1 MALPDKLPK
10 PAKHPEHFTEADWE
24 KYFEDRKKYDRP
36 LSEEETLEL
45 LEKGEEC
52 DNNGDEEGFYY
63 YSRQIITAD
72 SAMAHK
78 AVFGLK
84 SLSEYNL
91 YYAKKEYP
99 DEF

>member
-36 LSEEETLEL
+36 IS
-45 LEKGEEC
+45 
-52 DNNGDEEGFYY
+52 DEEAFELIKKSNECNKKGDIEGAFFYG
-63 YSRQIITAD
+63 RQIITAV
-72 SAMAHK
+72 AALAQK
-78 AVFGLK
+78 QVFGLK

-91 YYAKKEYP
+91 YEAKKVYP